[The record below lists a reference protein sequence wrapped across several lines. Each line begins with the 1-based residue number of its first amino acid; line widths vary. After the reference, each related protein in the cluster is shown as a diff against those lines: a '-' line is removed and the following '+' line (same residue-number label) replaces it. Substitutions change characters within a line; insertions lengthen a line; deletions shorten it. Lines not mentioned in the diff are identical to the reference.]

1 MGFPRKDI
9 LTLLAGSVL
18 LWLAVRFLLP
28 LIRPFL
34 LGLAL
39 ALAAEPM
46 VRFLE
51 NRLRL
56 SRQTAAGL
64 GVSMAFCFLAL
75 LVTVL
80 CAAAV
85 RQLRSLAGIL
95 PGLEEAARTGLDL
108 VQTNLLALT
117 ARAPRNLRPVLTEHL
132 RLLFSDGSTLLG
144 KITAW
149 LLGLAG
155 GILGRLPDSALG
167 FGTGILSAFLISARL
182 PKIRGWLLRKIP
194 RDRLNVLLAR
204 FRRLRRMLRSWLTA
218 QLKLMSVTYC
228 ILAAGLT
235 LLRIPRI
242 LLWAFVIALVDA
254 LPVFGTGT
262 VLIPWALVCF
272 LQGNR
277 VLALGIAGTYA
288 TAALTRSILE
298 PKLLGQHLGLDPL
311 AALAALY
318 IGCRLWGIAGMIAAP
333 MITVALLQLRRAPG
347 E

>member
-182 PKIRGWLLRKIP
+182 PKIRGWLLGKIP
-194 RDRLNVLLAR
+194 RDRLNILLAR

-218 QLKLMSVTYC
+218 QLKLMSVTFC
-228 ILAAGLT
+228 ILAAGLA
-235 LLRIPRI
+235 LLRIPRS

>member
-34 LGLAL
+34 LGLVL

-56 SRQTAAGL
+56 PRQAAAGL

-95 PGLEEAARTGLDL
+95 PGLEEAARRALELT
-108 VQTNLLALT
+108 QTNLLALA

-167 FGTGILSAFLISARL
+167 FGTGILSAFLLSARL
-182 PKIRGWLLRKIP
+182 PKIRRWFLGKIP
-194 RDRLNVLLAR
+194 RDTLAALQNRLK
-204 FRRLRRMLRSWLTA
+204 RLRRMLRSWLTA

-228 ILAAGLT
+228 IIAGGLT
-235 LLRIPRI
+235 LLRIPRS

>member
-95 PGLEEAARTGLDL
+95 PGLEEAARRALELT
-108 VQTNLLALT
+108 QTNLLALA

-182 PKIRGWLLRKIP
+182 PKIRGWLLRRIP
-194 RDRLNVLLAR
+194 RDRLNILLAR

-218 QLKLMSVTYC
+218 QLKLMSVTFC

-235 LLRIPRI
+235 LLRIPRS

>member
-182 PKIRGWLLRKIP
+182 PKIRGWLLGRIP

-218 QLKLMSVTYC
+218 QLKLMSVTFC

-235 LLRIPRI
+235 LLRIPRS

>member
-182 PKIRGWLLRKIP
+182 PKIRGWLLGRIP
-194 RDRLNVLLAR
+194 RDRLNILLAR

-218 QLKLMSVTYC
+218 QLKLMSVTFC

-235 LLRIPRI
+235 LLRIPRS

>member
-18 LWLAVRFLLP
+18 LWLALRFLLP
-28 LIRPFL
+28 LVRPFL

-51 NRLRL
+51 EKLRL
-56 SRQTAAGL
+56 PRQAAAGL

-75 LVTVL
+75 LLTVL
-80 CAAAV
+80 CAAAL

-95 PGLEEAARTGLDL
+95 PGLEHAARAGLDL
-108 VQTNLLALT
+108 VQTNLLAL
-117 ARAPRNLRPVLTEHL
+117 ASRAPRNLRPMLTENL

-144 KITAW
+144 RITDW

-155 GILGRLPDSALG
+155 GLLGRLPDSALG

-182 PKIRGWLLRKIP
+182 PKIRRWLLGKIP
-194 RDRLNVLLAR
+194 KDRLNALLAR
-204 FRRLRRMLRSWLTA
+204 LRRLRRMLLSWLTA
-218 QLKLMSVTYC
+218 QAKLMSVTFC

-235 LLRIPRI
+235 LLRIPRS

-262 VLIPWALVCF
+262 VLVPWALVCF
-272 LQGNR
+272 LQGDR
-277 VLALGIAGTYA
+277 VLALGIAGIYA

-298 PKLLGQHLGLDPL
+298 PKLLGRHLGLDPL
-311 AALAALY
+311 ATLAALY

-333 MITVALLQLRRAPG
+333 MVTVALLQLRRTPG

>member
-167 FGTGILSAFLISARL
+167 FGTGILSAFLLSARL
-182 PKIRGWLLRKIP
+182 PKIRRWLLGKIP
-194 RDRLNVLLAR
+194 RDTLVALQNRLK
-204 FRRLRRMLRSWLTA
+204 RLRRMLRSWLTA

-228 ILAAGLT
+228 IIAGGLT
-235 LLRIPRI
+235 LLRIPRS

-333 MITVALLQLRRAPG
+333 MITVALLQLRRTPG

>member
-34 LGLAL
+34 LGLIL

-51 NRLRL
+51 KRLRL
-56 SRQTAAGL
+56 PRQAAAGL

-95 PGLEEAARTGLDL
+95 PGLEEAARRALELT
-108 VQTNLLALT
+108 QTNLLALA

-182 PKIRGWLLRKIP
+182 PKIRLWLLGKIP
-194 RDRLNVLLAR
+194 RDTLAALQNRLK
-204 FRRLRRMLRSWLTA
+204 RLRRMLRSWLTA
-218 QLKLMSVTYC
+218 QLKLMSVTFC

-235 LLRIPRI
+235 LLRIPRS

-298 PKLLGQHLGLDPL
+298 PKLLGRHLGLDPL
-311 AALAALY
+311 ATLAALY

>member
-95 PGLEEAARTGLDL
+95 PGLEEAARRALELT
-108 VQTNLLALT
+108 QTNLLALA

-182 PKIRGWLLRKIP
+182 PKIRGWLLERIP
-194 RDRLNVLLAR
+194 RDRLNALLAR
-204 FRRLRRMLRSWLTA
+204 FRRLRWLTA
-218 QLKLMSVTYC
+218 QLKLMSVTFC

-235 LLRIPRI
+235 LLRIPRS

-277 VLALGIAGTYA
+277 ILALGIAGTYA